1 MMIEPW
7 RLCFK
12 CEIKK
17 IKIEVSYLSNFQGV
31 PKSTNVKSVVSVID
45 TLKSYE
51 YVDNGQPMRGGMKD
65 VYFSPDRTYVVAFYR
80 DKQDYNSKERLRKIV
95 TQYYD
100 SFFNRDGGTY
110 YKELYCW
117 PTDMVEK
124 DGKVGLI
131 VPAYNQN
138 FFFKKGY
145 AGSDGI
151 KGKEKQGLWFASAK
165 FRNKGFSLRLDS
177 SELGTWLNYFQIC
190 VRIARGVKR
199 LHAAGLAHSDLSYKN
214 VLVDPVSKSA
224 TIIDIDGLVV
234 PGLYPPDVIG
244 TADFIAP
251 EVLATKHLD
260 IRDPNRKHANRT
272 TDLHALAVM
281 IYMYLLYRHPLK
293 GGKVNSLDTEQDDL
307 LSMGEKA
314 LFIEHPNDTS
324 NRPKMK
330 QVSKWAL
337 PWADIVKL
345 PYTIT
350 GPYLKE
356 LFEHAFIK
364 GLHHPN
370 LRPNAD
376 TWEQAL
382 LKTTD
387 LMQPCNNKSCEQKWF
402 VFDNT
407 AAPRCPFCGTPVQ
420 GPLPVLD
427 LYYEFKPTVWK
438 PEHHRLMVCH
448 NQYLFQWHVNRNIV
462 RNEKLTT
469 EQKVPVAYFTFHH
482 GKWVL
487 VNQKLHSLKDLTEDR
502 EIPPGTMVDITD
514 GKRLLLSKDDGGRI
528 VLITMTNK

>member
-1 MMIEPW
+1 M
-7 RLCFK
+7 
-12 CEIKK
+12 
-17 IKIEVSYLSNFQGV
+17 SYLSNFSS
-31 PKSTNVKSVVSVID
+31 PPAKNIKSVTSVID
-45 TLKSYE
+45 PAKTYQ
-51 YVDNGQPMRGGMKD
+51 YVDNGEPMRGGMKD
-65 VYFSPDRTYVVAFYR
+65 VYFGPDKSYVVAFYR
-80 DKQDYNSKERLRKIV
+80 EKQDYNSRERLKKIV

-100 SFFNRDGGTY
+100 NFFNREGGDY
-110 YKELYCW
+110 FKELYCW
-117 PTDMVEK
+117 PTDMVEL

-131 VPAYNQN
+131 VPAYNKN

-145 AGSDGI
+145 ATGEGI

-165 FRNKGFSLRLDS
+165 FRNKQFPLRLDE
-177 SELGTWLNYFQIC
+177 SELGNWLSYFQIC
-190 VRIARGVKR
+190 VKIARGVKR

-224 TIIDIDGLVV
+224 AIIDIDGLVV

-251 EVLATKHLD
+251 EVLATKHLN

-314 LFIEHPNDTS
+314 LFIEHPTDTS
-324 NRPKMK
+324 NRPKLD
-330 QVSKWAL
+330 QVSKSAL
-337 PWADIVKL
+337 PWADVTKL

-350 GPYLKE
+350 GPYLKA
-356 LFEHAFIK
+356 LFDQAFIT
-364 GLHHPN
+364 GLHNPN
-370 LRPNAD
+370 QRPNAD
-376 TWEQAL
+376 MWEQAL

-387 LMQPCNNKSCEQKWF
+387 LMQPCSNTACEQKWF

-407 AAPRCPFCGTPVQ
+407 ATPKCPFCGTPVK

-427 LYYEFKPTVWK
+427 LYYQFKPTVWK
-438 PEHHRLMVCH
+438 PENHRLMVYN
-448 NQYLFQWHVNRNIV
+448 NQYLFQWHVNRNVI
-462 RNEKLTT
+462 RNEKLTA
-469 EQKVPVAYFTFHH
+469 EQKVPVGYFTFFN

-487 VNQKLHSLKDLTEDR
+487 VNQKLTSLKDLTEDK
-502 EIPPGTMVDITD
+502 EIPVNTMVDITD
-514 GKRLLLSKDDGGRI
+514 GKKLLLSNEDGGRVVI
-528 VLITMTNK
+528 ITMANK